1 MPDVIQGVKDLFLM
15 FKIFRGACL
24 LLTLLNIAE
33 SREALIY
40 NHYCLKLT
48 PNFSS

>member
-24 LLTLLNIAE
+24 SLTLLNIAE
-33 SREALIY
+33 SREALI
-40 NHYCLKLT
+40 T
-48 PNFSS
+48 IITV